1 MRILCLVGK
10 SGTGKSF
17 KAMQVASENN
27 IDCII
32 DDGLLI
38 YKCKV
43 IGGVSAKKEKT
54 KMAAVKRAIFHDENH
69 REEVKAKLNE
79 INPDS
84 ILIIGT
90 STNMIDH
97 IVEALGLDKNY
108 DVIKIED
115 ISTKEEIEIARKHRL
130 KEGKHVIPVPVFEV
144 KKSFSG
150 YFLDSIKNFIMKDN
164 KKEIFEEEKT
174 IVRPR
179 FSYLGKFTIN
189 ERVIKQ
195 IVTYIV
201 ETSTNKLSV
210 DSVKI
215 KQDEIGVEI
224 TVSIVVKE
232 ICKLDKIGYD
242 IMKKIKEDAEYIT
255 GLNVENIKFIYKH
268 VKS

>member
-1 MRILCLVGK
+1 M
-10 SGTGKSF
+10 
-17 KAMQVASENN
+17 
-27 IDCII
+27 
-32 DDGLLI
+32 
-38 YKCKV
+38 
-43 IGGVSAKKEKT
+43 
-54 KMAAVKRAIFHDENH
+54 KR
-69 REEVKAKLNE
+69 
-79 INPDS
+79 
-84 ILIIGT
+84 
-90 STNMIDH
+90 
-97 IVEALGLDKNY
+97 
-108 DVIKIED
+108 
-115 ISTKEEIEIARKHRL
+115 
-130 KEGKHVIPVPVFEV
+130 
-144 KKSFSG
+144 
-150 YFLDSIKNFIMKDN
+150 
-164 KKEIFEEEKT
+164 KT

>member
-1 MRILCLVGK
+1 MKILCLVGK

-17 KAMQVASENN
+17 KAMQVASEYN

-69 REEVKAKLNE
+69 REEVKAKLKE
-79 INPDS
+79 INPES

-90 STNMIDH
+90 STNMIEH
-97 IVEALGLDKNY
+97 IVEALELGKNY
-108 DVIKIED
+108 DVLKIED
-115 ISTKEEIEIARKHRL
+115 VSTKEERETARKQRF

-150 YFLDSIKNFIMKDN
+150 YFLDSIKNIITRDN
-164 KKEIFEEEKT
+164 KKQGVEVEKT
-174 IVRPR
+174 IVRPK
-179 FSYLGKFTIN
+179 FSYLGKYTIN

-195 IVTYIV
+195 IVTYSI
-201 ETSTNKLSV
+201 ESFTDKLFV
-210 DSVKI
+210 DSIKVKQNETGI
-215 KQDEIGVEI
+215 EID
-224 TVSIVVKE
+224 VSIAVKE
-232 ICKLDKIGYD
+232 ICKLDQIGYE
-242 IMKKIKEDAEYIT
+242 IMKKTKEDTEYIT
-255 GLNVENIKFIYKH
+255 GLNVENIKLIYKH

>member
-1 MRILCLVGK
+1 
-10 SGTGKSF
+10 
-17 KAMQVASENN
+17 
-27 IDCII
+27 
-32 DDGLLI
+32 
-38 YKCKV
+38 
-43 IGGVSAKKEKT
+43 
-54 KMAAVKRAIFHDENH
+54 
-69 REEVKAKLNE
+69 
-79 INPDS
+79 
-84 ILIIGT
+84 
-90 STNMIDH
+90 
-97 IVEALGLDKNY
+97 
-108 DVIKIED
+108 
-115 ISTKEEIEIARKHRL
+115 ARKHRL

-224 TVSIVVKE
+224 TVLIVVKE

-255 GLNVENIKFIYKH
+255 GLNVENIKLIYKH
-268 VKS
+268 VKN